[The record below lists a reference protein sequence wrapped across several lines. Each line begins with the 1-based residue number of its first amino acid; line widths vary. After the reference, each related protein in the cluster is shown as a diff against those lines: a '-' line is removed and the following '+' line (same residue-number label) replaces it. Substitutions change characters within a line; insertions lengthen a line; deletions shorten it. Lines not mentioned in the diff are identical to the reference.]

1 MKKLTGPVL
10 VVGSAGDRADLLY
23 ASGFSALDP
32 VVFLRHGRKRYLVV
46 PSLELGRAKHE
57 TRGVKVVT
65 PADLP
70 ITEKERR
77 SLHGWALG
85 VAKLAGCRTVTVAS
99 SFPLG
104 VARRLE
110 QAGLRLTVAQ
120 GNLFPEREVKREDEI
135 RKLAASQRAAVAAL
149 RAATSLIRTARIG
162 KQDQLLCKG
171 KPLTSERVRAEIERT
186 LMEHQCFAPETIVA
200 GGEQAV
206 DPHQRGSGPLR
217 PGEAIVIDI
226 FPQHREHGYW
236 GDITRTVVRGEPSR
250 ELVKMYRAV
259 KAAQAR
265 ALAILKP
272 RIPLRSVHEAAADEL
287 ARRGYVTHTRNG
299 IPQGFIHS
307 TGHGVGLDIHEGPR
321 LGLADGA
328 LRKGHVV
335 TVEPGLYYPG
345 IGGIRIEDTVVITA
359 DGYRCLATFPKRF
372 VL

>member
-1 MKKLTGPVL
+1 MKKLTAPVL
-10 VVGSAGDRADLLY
+10 LVGSSGDRADLLY

-32 VVFLRHGRKRYLVV
+32 VVFLRHGRKRFLVV
-46 PSLELGRAKHE
+46 PGLELGRAKQE
-57 TRGVKVVT
+57 TRGVRVVT
-65 PADLP
+65 PAELP
-70 ITEKERR
+70 VTEKERR
-77 SLHGWALG
+77 RLYGWALG
-85 VAKLAGCRTVTVAS
+85 LMRLAGCRSATVGAN
-99 SFPLG
+99 FPLG

-110 QAGLRLTVAQ
+110 QAGLRLTVAR
-120 GNLFPEREVKREDEI
+120 GSLFPEREVKRDDEL
-135 RKLAASQRAAVAAL
+135 RSLAAAQRAAVAAL
-149 RAATSLIRTARIG
+149 EAATARIRSARIG
-162 KQDQLLCKG
+162 RQGVLLSRG
-171 KPLTSERVRAEIERT
+171 RPLTSEIVRAVVERT
-186 LMEHQCFAPETIVA
+186 LMDHQCFAPETIVA

-217 PGEAIVIDI
+217 SGEAIVIDI

-265 ALAILKP
+265 ALALLKP
-272 RIPLRSVHEAAADEL
+272 RVPLRAIHEAAAGEL
-287 ARRGYVTHTRNG
+287 ARRGYVTAMENG

-307 TGHGVGLDIHEGPR
+307 TGHGVGLDIHESPR
-321 LGLADGA
+321 LGPVDGV

-345 IGGIRIEDTVVITA
+345 TGGIRIEDTVVITA
-359 DGYRCLATFPKRF
+359 GGYRCLATFPRRF